1 MAKNKDELLLIEDS
15 HGYRVNQKVTDKLV
29 LAVPPDSIISRD
41 GDTIVIFGA
50 GCIFFYKT
58 KANNETSKEFVIA
71 TLFSSKPSSVNDST
85 HYPGYMDLEYD
96 KDAYFAYSENVI
108 TNIKDNEFPAIKDST
123 NVELMYDKLNS
134 GKFPEFISYDNQ
146 MHVILNNLDLNQH
159 LEKVPLIFNELKI
172 AQGFVN
178 TKGDPYRYT
187 LSGKSK
193 PVSLLQI
200 AMMDGTFSAV
210 TNRDAKTSLMIS
222 LNHDK
227 NKEASTLALEDIS
240 TNSLANKAS
249 ASFFASALIC

>member
-15 HGYRVNQKVTDKLV
+15 HGYRVNQKVTDKLI

-50 GCIFFYKT
+50 GCVFFYKT

-178 TKGDPYRYT
+178 SKGDPYRYT

-227 NKEASTLALEDIS
+227 NKEASTLERYA
-240 TNSLANKAS
+240 
-249 ASFFASALIC
+249 FM